1 MAALRQLQV
10 LRLFRCYSSSRVYD
24 KGPGKNYKR
33 KLQRKRIPRVD
44 LKASLLESLAKSEET
59 GNEDTTT
66 KETKNDRIQ
75 KTLQGLLSGLEMYSR
90 PGENQQEEEE
100 QDYDRSSHAPLSE
113 YRRHDPFSD
122 DRKRHTPQSD
132 DRRHASQSDDR
143 RRHALFSDDRRHTP
157 LSDDRRRHTPL
168 SDDRRHTPLSDDRR
182 RSFAFRAPKPNF
194 KLPLTKPPPVVTD
207 PVNTSFTDGKRLG
220 VFKIMTQ
227 EQSVQPPDPWT
238 FREDQLKKEI
248 SFINQYKPLM
258 NEFEQLMKDSP
269 RVWKY
274 PIDNQLPSDEDN
286 VGFEDHVF
294 LMKHIEDKDL
304 PRKGPVRHFMELVA
318 TGLSMNP
325 YYTAQEKVEHIGWYK
340 DYFKQ
345 FPRDELDLE

>member
-1 MAALRQLQV
+1 
-10 LRLFRCYSSSRVYD
+10 
-24 KGPGKNYKR
+24 
-33 KLQRKRIPRVD
+33 
-44 LKASLLESLAKSEET
+44 
-59 GNEDTTT
+59 
-66 KETKNDRIQ
+66 
-75 KTLQGLLSGLEMYSR
+75 
-90 PGENQQEEEE
+90 
-100 QDYDRSSHAPLSE
+100 
-113 YRRHDPFSD
+113 
-122 DRKRHTPQSD
+122 
-132 DRRHASQSDDR
+132 
-143 RRHALFSDDRRHTP
+143 
-157 LSDDRRRHTPL
+157 
-168 SDDRRHTPLSDDRR
+168 
-182 RSFAFRAPKPNF
+182 
-194 KLPLTKPPPVVTD
+194 
-207 PVNTSFTDGKRLG
+207 
-220 VFKIMTQ
+220 MTQ
-227 EQSVQPPDPWT
+227 EQSVRPPDPWT

-269 RVWKY
+269 HVWKY